1 MATIKKN
8 SKAVVKENANQDLN
22 KVLTALNNG
31 ATLVENNFWNKIE
44 YGVQYPTGGYFRI
57 SKNVYNKLTK

>member
-8 SKAVVKENANQDLN
+8 SKAQIKLNICNDLETTQ
-22 KVLTALNNG
+22 LALKSG

-57 SKNVYNKLTK
+57 SKNIYNKLTK